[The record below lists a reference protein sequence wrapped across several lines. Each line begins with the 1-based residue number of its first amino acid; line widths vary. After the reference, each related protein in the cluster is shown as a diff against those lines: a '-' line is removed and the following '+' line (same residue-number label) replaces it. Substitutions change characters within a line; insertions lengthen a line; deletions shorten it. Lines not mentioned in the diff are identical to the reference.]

1 MSARYAAYK
10 LIEKVET
17 GGYSNIALGGMFSKS
32 DSLSDRD
39 KAFAA
44 RLFYG
49 VTERKLTLEHIIG
62 AYVSKPLQS
71 LTGRCA

>member
-49 VTERKLTLEHIIG
+49 VPSGSLRWSTL
-62 AYVSKPLQS
+62 
-71 LTGRCA
+71 

>member
-44 RLFYG
+44 RLF
-49 VTERKLTLEHIIG
+49 
-62 AYVSKPLQS
+62 
-71 LTGRCA
+71 